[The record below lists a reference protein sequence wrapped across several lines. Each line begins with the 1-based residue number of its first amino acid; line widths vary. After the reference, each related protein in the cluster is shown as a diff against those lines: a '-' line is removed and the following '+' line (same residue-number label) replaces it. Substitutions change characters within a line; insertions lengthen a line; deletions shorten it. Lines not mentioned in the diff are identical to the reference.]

1 MKKFQKALALAI
13 VLLTLF
19 SMVAIIGTD
28 TGFGKVEVSRLT
40 LATADGDELSCLL
53 YKPESATPENPAPA
67 VMLAHG
73 GNDMAEQMTSYAIE
87 LSRRGYVV
95 ITRDATNHHN
105 SDVSTGPDETSRVEA
120 AGYRPMGLRTVL
132 ATLQRFTF
140 VDNDHIC
147 ALGHSLGATNTLSL
161 AIDTQ
166 ANHEV
171 FLTIN
176 LGQNMYG
183 SKDNRDYNFNFD
195 VILGDADEAC
205 LMLTNPP
212 GNTYYTFQ
220 TAQLKRI
227 FTADYETP
235 DEELK
240 DIEFAKVYTVTGT
253 DGGEYTR
260 TAYRPSGTHAYYMLT
275 NDSIQTCVYA
285 ITSRVGFGLDEGVN
299 SYADHGKISTIWY
312 WHDIGYLA
320 LFIAMVLMMGLTASL
335 LIEKKAFEGLH
346 LSEVDTSQ
354 LAYKKNSWQW
364 WVILVVLV
372 VSTLLLF
379 KYGILVQSSKAISK
393 LWLVG
398 GNNNVIIGWQWC
410 SALLML
416 VIFLLYHFTYGKKMG
431 GNRRT
436 YGLATSETGKVSI
449 AYLGKAFA
457 FAFVTVCSAYLLL
470 AFVSSFTKQGL
481 HIGTFQISTINPKR
495 WFIFIIYFLFQI
507 PYFVIS
513 SLAFKSLGLSEGAK
527 TGKGTALIVLRIVL
541 VSVGLLFAY
550 WMFFVIFLYAANT
563 LPGYFINPD
572 SFLHFLLVPGS
583 KIVVYNMLIL
593 PLTVTMAAATGL
605 NVYVTRKTNSLWTGC
620 FTALLFG
627 TWMLVSC
634 GEVTKFF
641 Y

>member
-1 MKKFQKALALAI
+1 MKKFQKVLALAI

-19 SMVAIIGTD
+19 SLVAIIGSD
-28 TGFGKVEVSRLT
+28 TGFGKVDVSHLI
-40 LATADGDELSCLL
+40 LATADGDKISCLL
-53 YKPESATPENPAPA
+53 YKPKSATPENPAPA

-73 GNDMAEQMTSYAIE
+73 GNDMAEQMTCYAIE

-105 SDVSTGPDETSRVEA
+105 SDVSTAPHETSRVEA

-166 ANHEV
+166 FNNEV

-205 LMLTNPP
+205 LMLTDPP
-212 GNTYYTFQ
+212 GNTVYTFQ
-220 TAQLKRI
+220 TPQLKRI

-235 DEELK
+235 DEELS

-253 DGGEYTR
+253 DGKEYTR
-260 TAYRPSGTHAYYMLT
+260 TAYRPSGTHAYYLLT

-285 ITSRVGFGLDEGVN
+285 ITSRVGFGLDPGVN
-299 SYADHGKISTIWY
+299 SYSDHNKISTVWY

-320 LFIAMVLMMGLTASL
+320 LFIALILTMGLTASL
-335 LIEKKAFEGLH
+335 LIESKLFASLR
-346 LSEVDTSQ
+346 LSETDTSQ
-354 LAYKKNSWQW
+354 LAFKKNSWQW
-364 WVILVVLV
+364 WTILIVLV
-372 VSTLLLF
+372 LGTLLLY
-379 KYGILVQSSKAISK
+379 KYGILVQSSQTFAG

-410 SALLML
+410 SVILML
-416 VIFLLYHFTYGKKMG
+416 IVFLFFHFTRGKKMG
-431 GNRRT
+431 GNLKT
-436 YGLATSETGKVSI
+436 YGLATSEDGKFSI
-449 AYLGKAFA
+449 TYILKAFS
-457 FAFVTVCSAYLLL
+457 FGFLTVCSAYLLL
-470 AFVSSFTKQGL
+470 ALVSSFTQQGF
-481 HIGTFQISTINPKR
+481 HIGTFQVSTINPNR
-495 WFIFIIYFLFQI
+495 WFIFVIYFLFQI

-513 SLAFKSLGLSEGAK
+513 SLAFKSLGITEGPK
-527 TGKGTALIVLRIVL
+527 TGKGTATIVLKIVL

-550 WMFFVIFLYAANT
+550 WVFFVTFLYSANT
-563 LPGYFINPD
+563 LPGYFINPN
-572 SFLHFLLVPGS
+572 SFLHYLLIPGS

-593 PLTVTMAAATGL
+593 PLTITMSVATGL

-634 GEVTKFF
+634 GEITKFF